1 MYWGLGTHLKVSHAA
16 INTLNPFWISQKQTL
31 DKLVLL
37 PTPFTPTK
45 VILYGSRC
53 WVDGSGEDSLVLID
67 SKRSVDVFGVKIR
80 VSEFDNANRTAALV
94 ATSKMNL

>member
-1 MYWGLGTHLKVSHAA
+1 VSHAA
-16 INTLNPFWISQKQTL
+16 INTLNPFWINQKQTF

-53 WVDGSGEDSLVLID
+53 WLEGSGEDSLVLID
-67 SKRSVDVFGVKIR
+67 SKRSVDVLGVKIR
-80 VSEFDNANRTAALV
+80 VSEFDNASRTVALMAA
-94 ATSKMNL
+94 SKMNI